1 MQRTSFVRAISTT
14 LVIAVLAVSQA
25 WAGIQP
31 QPFRTGLFGIAPGQ
45 AIRVS
50 LLNAGNQGGIIEPC
64 FYPPDPVMATVVV
77 RNLLGGV
84 LFKGDTEKLPTGMG
98 TFVDVPPDPTAATS
112 TRTPGGPPAPARR
125 QLRVE
130 AVVLIP
136 VADDAACQTRAVLR
150 ALRRQ
155 VQLTLEVYDV
165 ATGWTAFTMP
175 FAAVAGVE
183 PEPF

>member
-14 LVIAVLAVSQA
+14 LVVTVLATSQA
-25 WAGIQP
+25 WAGIEP
-31 QPFRTGLFGIAPGQ
+31 QPFRTGLFGIAAGQ

-50 LLNAGNQGGIIEPC
+50 VLNAGVAGGVINPC
-64 FYPPDPVMATVVV
+64 FYPPDPIMATVVV

-84 LFKGDTEKLPTGMG
+84 LFKADTEKLPAGMG
-98 TFVDVPPDPTAATS
+98 TFVDVPPDPTAATGA
-112 TRTPGGPPAPARR
+112 RTPGGPPAPARR

-136 VADDAACQTRAVLR
+136 VADDAACQTTAVLR

-155 VQLTLEVYDV
+155 VQLALEVYDV
-165 ATGWTAFTMP
+165 ATGRTAFTMP

-183 PEPF
+183 PTPF